1 MDRRLSRR
9 NLALS
14 IAALVLALPGVA
26 ACGFNYATDRD
37 YTPANGVNDR
47 SGTVDVLNALIVSS
61 TEGSGTFIASL
72 SNNTRTE
79 TISFD
84 SLSFGSNSTTKVAPF
99 SPVEVKPRGLVN
111 LADGL
116 GIKVQGEFNTG
127 DFVSVSVG
135 FDNGETADIKVPVV
149 TADDEYT
156 GLDNGE
162 GTPAPASAS

>member
-14 IAALVLALPGVA
+14 IAALVLALPGVT

-47 SGTVDVLNALIVSS
+47 SGLVDVLNAVIVSS
-61 TEGSGTFIASL
+61 TEGSGTFITSL

-79 TISFD
+79 TISLD
-84 SLSFGSNSTTKVAPF
+84 SLSFVADPTAQVAPF
-99 SPVEVKPRGLVN
+99 SPIAVKPRGLVN

-116 GIKVQGEFNTG
+116 GIKVQGEFKTG
-127 DFVSVSVG
+127 DFVPVSVG
-135 FDNGETADIKVPVV
+135 FDNGETADIRVLVV

-156 GLDNGE
+156 GLDNGK